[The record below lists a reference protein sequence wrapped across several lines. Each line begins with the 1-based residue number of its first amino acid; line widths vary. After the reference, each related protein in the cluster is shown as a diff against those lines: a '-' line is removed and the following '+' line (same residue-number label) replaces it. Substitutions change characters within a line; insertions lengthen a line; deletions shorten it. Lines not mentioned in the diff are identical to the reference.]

1 MVKTVNLRF
10 IKIASYRFCLCNF
23 DGKTD
28 TLYKFYRAI
37 PRIEGICEIYHI
49 FANFCRNY
57 YVGTTLYRSLSNN
70 DKTDIEAILFHAFL
84 SSVELAIVNENAYV
98 GMQMYEHM
106 IAGYG
111 EHLSRYITISEP
123 VIGSNKYTII
133 NYIAIAMRTYKYSI
147 IRFVDGKCFSYRDKL
162 KDLLRKEKFYDK
174 YTKFSK
180 IVNLND
186 TTIEPVSGIYKL
198 AAPGIIPTYSFFI
211 QVLEDRILDKKQMSS
226 VLDFLVDNYIIT
238 KDAVRVCD
246 YISDHLKLSRKAY
259 IALGVILKEK
269 TILASEL
276 TKELQLPAG
285 ERLRS
290 YVDPLIAHRIILN
303 KGIGKGMKYT
313 INPEFVANSKYQ
325 FTTTLKT
332 IEPYRLKALIIEDL
346 KFHPESLLSE
356 IATRLPDVDFPEL
369 EKMVRNMAKEKKLIP
384 KPTKK
389 DFFYEISGTLTI
401 LLCLVLL
408 SELGTVGIILKNLFK
423 VLFGDFYFVVVVY
436 LIGQGIFA
444 LVKEKW
450 FDFKSIRFNGFLL
463 FLFSLFLLVHISF
476 IELYDIN
483 NQSILAQT
491 IDLYK
496 DSIFQGKYI
505 ASYGGGI
512 VGAITSQIFVVLFNK
527 VGALIFAIIFLVLSI
542 SFMTN
547 LSIKT
552 IGYSANYIF
561 TKTKKCQKNFYN
573 EEYFQNILENGV

>member
-1 MVKTVNLRF
+1 MKRKYKYNEIERGLLKINPMYKSAIDTFYEVDKKYVKEELYADYSGKENDLLIILYYRTLCKVYTECKKINNFRNFDDIVSSVTIKVTEYILSKNSITNASAKISTYVRIVMKELEPIVDAFVPLRQCKNIESDHSNVEDVYIESEIIDKMVDIVYNNLTTREQRILEDIADDYTLKDMGEKYNISYNRISQIRNKAFRKIRF
-10 IKIASYRFCLCNF
+10 RMSKFLSDPIIKKSNKISSSAGTTLSDGKASRSVEDLKLLKYIESLDEIHEIDSDDNHFISTDELRNKLFDSIAVTRFCLCNF
-23 DGKTD
+23 DGKVD

-238 KDAVRVCD
+238 KDA
-246 YISDHLKLSRKAY
+246 A
-259 IALGVILKEK
+259 
-269 TILASEL
+269 
-276 TKELQLPAG
+276 
-285 ERLRS
+285 RS
-290 YVDPLIAHRIILN
+290 
-303 KGIGKGMKYT
+303 
-313 INPEFVANSKYQ
+313 
-325 FTTTLKT
+325 
-332 IEPYRLKALIIEDL
+332 
-346 KFHPESLLSE
+346 
-356 IATRLPDVDFPEL
+356 
-369 EKMVRNMAKEKKLIP
+369 
-384 KPTKK
+384 
-389 DFFYEISGTLTI
+389 
-401 LLCLVLL
+401 
-408 SELGTVGIILKNLFK
+408 
-423 VLFGDFYFVVVVY
+423 
-436 LIGQGIFA
+436 
-444 LVKEKW
+444 
-450 FDFKSIRFNGFLL
+450 
-463 FLFSLFLLVHISF
+463 
-476 IELYDIN
+476 
-483 NQSILAQT
+483 
-491 IDLYK
+491 
-496 DSIFQGKYI
+496 
-505 ASYGGGI
+505 
-512 VGAITSQIFVVLFNK
+512 
-527 VGALIFAIIFLVLSI
+527 
-542 SFMTN
+542 
-547 LSIKT
+547 
-552 IGYSANYIF
+552 
-561 TKTKKCQKNFYN
+561 
-573 EEYFQNILENGV
+573 ILENGGL

>member
-1 MVKTVNLRF
+1 MKELEPIVDAFVPLRQCKNIESDHSNVEDVYIESEIIDKMVDIVYNSLTTREQRVLEDIVNDCTLKEIGKKYNISYNRISQIRNKAFRKIRFRMSKFLSDPIIKKPTKISSSTGTTLSVIGGKTSRSIDELKLLKYIESLDKVHEIDVDDSHFISTDELRNKLF
-10 IKIASYRFCLCNF
+10 DSIAVTRFCLCNF
-23 DGKTD
+23 DGKVD

-84 SSVELAIVNENAYV
+84 SSVEIAVVNENAYA

-238 KDAVRVCD
+238 RDA
-246 YISDHLKLSRKAY
+246 A
-259 IALGVILKEK
+259 
-269 TILASEL
+269 
-276 TKELQLPAG
+276 
-285 ERLRS
+285 
-290 YVDPLIAHRIILN
+290 
-303 KGIGKGMKYT
+303 
-313 INPEFVANSKYQ
+313 
-325 FTTTLKT
+325 
-332 IEPYRLKALIIEDL
+332 
-346 KFHPESLLSE
+346 ES
-356 IATRLPDVDFPEL
+356 
-369 EKMVRNMAKEKKLIP
+369 
-384 KPTKK
+384 
-389 DFFYEISGTLTI
+389 
-401 LLCLVLL
+401 
-408 SELGTVGIILKNLFK
+408 ILKN
-423 VLFGDFYFVVVVY
+423 
-436 LIGQGIFA
+436 
-444 LVKEKW
+444 
-450 FDFKSIRFNGFLL
+450 
-463 FLFSLFLLVHISF
+463 
-476 IELYDIN
+476 
-483 NQSILAQT
+483 
-491 IDLYK
+491 
-496 DSIFQGKYI
+496 
-505 ASYGGGI
+505 GG
-512 VGAITSQIFVVLFNK
+512 
-527 VGALIFAIIFLVLSI
+527 
-542 SFMTN
+542 
-547 LSIKT
+547 
-552 IGYSANYIF
+552 
-561 TKTKKCQKNFYN
+561 
-573 EEYFQNILENGV
+573 LE